1 MLSPFY
7 RWRNQSLGRTGNSS
21 EIKQLVNSW
30 SKDQIQVC
38 LALDPILACML
49 SRSIVSDSVILLWT
63 VACQVPLSLGF
74 PRQGYWSGLPFPPP
88 RDLPNPGM
96 KPVSCISC
104 IGRRILYH
112 CATWENFQVGVWNLK
127 LIIWI
132 LLQISDSNINV
143 LFNLC
148 RNSLRFFTVAIYVGK
163 WTCLK
168 NPPLFLFFKMK

>member
-1 MLSPFY
+1 MKKVSSYMNVHEQINSEFHMISLMTRVIYPFSCYAHVCMHACILSCARLFVTP
-7 RWRNQSLGRTGNSS
+7 
-21 EIKQLVNSW
+21 
-30 SKDQIQVC
+30 
-38 LALDPILACML
+38 
-49 SRSIVSDSVILLWT
+49 WT
-63 VACQVPLSLGF
+63 VVHQAPLPMEFLW
-74 PRQGYWSGLPFPPP
+74 QGYWSGLPFPPP

-148 RNSLRFFTVAIYVGK
+148 VFLQWLFTLANE
-163 WTCLK
+163 LD
-168 NPPLFLFFKMK
+168 